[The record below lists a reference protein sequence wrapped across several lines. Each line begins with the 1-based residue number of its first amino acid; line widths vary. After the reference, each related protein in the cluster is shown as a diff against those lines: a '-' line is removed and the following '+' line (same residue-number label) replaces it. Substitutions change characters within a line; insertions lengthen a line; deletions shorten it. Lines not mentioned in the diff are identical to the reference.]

1 MPPNTLR
8 VHRVHARVKL
18 VGPEVSWAESR
29 VQGSGEY
36 FPPLQFHAKIV
47 EVEIGGIAVY
57 RPFGNFTEQ
66 NRTVTCMALKANDR
80 RTSSPL
86 PRWI

>member
-8 VHRVHARVKL
+8 VHTEKVLFNL
-18 VGPEVSWAESR
+18 VGTKVSWFESR
-29 VQGSGEY
+29 VKGTGEY

-47 EVEIGGIAVY
+47 EVEIGGVV
-57 RPFGNFTEQ
+57 PSGNFA
-66 NRTVTCMALKANDR
+66 NLIRTVTCMVLNANDR

-86 PRWI
+86 PR

>member
-8 VHRVHARVKL
+8 VHTEYVLVKSL
-18 VGPEVSWAESR
+18 GPKVLWAESR

-47 EVEIGGIAVY
+47 EMEIGVVAIY
-57 RPFGNFTEQ
+57 RPFGKFCRAKSYCHQYEAQ
-66 NRTVTCMALKANDR
+66 GQRQAHF
-80 RTSSPL
+80 
-86 PRWI
+86 